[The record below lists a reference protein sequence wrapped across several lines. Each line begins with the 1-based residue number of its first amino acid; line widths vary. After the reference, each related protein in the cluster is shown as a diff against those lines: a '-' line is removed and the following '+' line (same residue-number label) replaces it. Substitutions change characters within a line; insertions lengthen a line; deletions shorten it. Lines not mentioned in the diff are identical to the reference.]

1 MELDRERLIQEVA
14 ARWGLVISKDDPI
27 IGAVALNDVVL
38 DLHMGRLS
46 SALED
51 QSTRL
56 DSLNQ
61 QQINASKQI
70 AKKIIGE
77 ALALATTEI
86 RQQAKQTQ
94 QQTDQAVGDQIKALG
109 AALDD
114 RAALKRQLMWA
125 WSTAGFLGLL
135 LVVVLLMVA

>member
-46 SALED
+46 AALEE
-51 QSTRL
+51 QSARL
-56 DSLNQ
+56 GVQNEK
-61 QQINASKQI
+61 QINASKQI
-70 AKKIIGE
+70 AKTIIGE

-86 RQQAKQTQ
+86 KKQAEQAQ
-94 QQTDQAVGDQIKALG
+94 QQTDHAVGDQIKALG

-135 LVVVLLMVA
+135 LVLVLLTVA

>member
-46 SALED
+46 AALEE
-51 QSTRL
+51 QTTRL

-135 LVVVLLMVA
+135 LVVVLLTVV

>member
-46 SALED
+46 AALED
-51 QSTRL
+51 QTTRL

-86 RQQAKQTQ
+86 KQQAKQTQ
-94 QQTDQAVGDQIKALG
+94 QQTDQVVGDQIKALG

-135 LVVVLLMVA
+135 LVVVLLTVA

>member
-1 MELDRERLIQEVA
+1 MELNRERLIQEVA

-27 IGAVALNDVVL
+27 IGAVAINDVVL

-46 SALED
+46 AALED
-51 QSTRL
+51 QTTRL

-86 RQQAKQTQ
+86 RQQAKQVQ

-125 WSTAGFLGLL
+125 WSAVGFLGLL
-135 LVVVLLMVA
+135 LVVVLLTVA